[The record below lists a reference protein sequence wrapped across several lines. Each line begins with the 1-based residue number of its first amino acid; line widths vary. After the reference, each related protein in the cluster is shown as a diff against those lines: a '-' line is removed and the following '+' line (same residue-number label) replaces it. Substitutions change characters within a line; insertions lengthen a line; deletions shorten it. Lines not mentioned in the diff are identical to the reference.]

1 MYGDMGLLW
10 ESPHLLPK
18 PQPEGRHLIF
28 PETQVCEYEMSQPV
42 PHGLLWD
49 PRHSLQFLWA

>member
-1 MYGDMGLLW
+1 MGLLW